1 VELAEHKF
9 HEAMVAGSERLKR
22 EIGYNPT
29 RFMQMV
35 GEYGG
40 RGAAKRLLRGPD
52 ASEGFSKLWQHGKL
66 DLSVEAFVLL
76 PWFAGLFTDGEHDIA
91 CRRLEAHNFP
101 VEKFL
106 EHATAAPPR
115 WVSDA
120 E

>member
-9 HEAMVAGSERLKR
+9 HEAMVAGSDRLKR

-40 RGAAKRLLRGPD
+40 RGAAKRLLRGPN
-52 ASEGFSKLWQHGKL
+52 ASEGFSTLWEHGKL
-66 DLSVEAFVLL
+66 DLSVEAFALL
-76 PWFAGLFTDGEHDIA
+76 PWFAELFTDDEQNIA
-91 CRRLEAHNFP
+91 RHRLESHNFP
-101 VEKFL
+101 VEEFL